1 MENNDYYYLSLQWI
15 CVVSPPSAGF
25 STTDEDETMIKRN
38 ANGRFLACMLAGLTL
53 AMTVVA
59 GSLGYA
65 VYNSQA
71 FF

>member
-1 MENNDYYYLSLQWI
+1 MSNRDS
-15 CVVSPPSAGF
+15 
-25 STTDEDETMIKRN
+25 
-38 ANGRFLACMLAGLTL
+38 NGKLLARMLAGLTF
-53 AMTVVA
+53 AITIVA

>member
-1 MENNDYYYLSLQWI
+1 MYLRSL
-15 CVVSPPSAGF
+15 AAF
-25 STTDEDETMIKRN
+25 SKVFRQDETMIKRN

>member
-1 MENNDYYYLSLQWI
+1 MASMDLRSL
-15 CVVSPPSAGF
+15 AAF
-25 STTDEDETMIKRN
+25 SRVLTTDEDETMIKRN